1 MNSYKLKS
9 DILMKKINAT
19 LPIFPLP
26 VFLLPGGVT
35 KLRIFEP
42 RYLKMVSTASSGQG
56 FVVWLQDKNIS
67 DNESSTSMPWG
78 SWVEIINFDQ
88 GDDGILE
95 IDVKCKSLVVV
106 ENITHDKNNLYF
118 GDVNC
123 IAHWSEIQVD
133 KVIGELSKSLASVFS
148 ENKSLNDLYPN
159 KGLNDS
165 HWVLA
170 RWIEILPIELNVKND
185 FVLVIVS
192 RKQKRLLNQLFL
204 NSFLFVNHFIVHF

>member
-1 MNSYKLKS
+1 
-9 DILMKKINAT
+9 MKKINTT

-42 RYLKMVSTASSGQG
+42 RYLKMVSTALSGEG
-56 FVVWLQDKNIS
+56 FVVWLQDKYIS
-67 DNESSTSMPWG
+67 ANEKSTNMPWG

-95 IDVKCKSLVVV
+95 IDVKCKSLVAI
-106 ENITHDKNNLYF
+106 NSITQDEKNLHF
-118 GDVNC
+118 GDVSC
-123 IAHWSEIQVD
+123 IPHWSEVHVD
-133 KVIGELSKSLASVFS
+133 KVNGELSTSLASVFA
-148 ENKSLNDLYPN
+148 ENESLDNLYPQ

-170 RWIEILPIELNVKND
+170 RWIEILPIELNEKNA
-185 FVLVIVS
+185 FVVSYSFKEAKAFVESVI
-192 RKQKRLLNQLFL
+192 LE
-204 NSFLFVNHFIVHF
+204 

>member
-1 MNSYKLKS
+1 MNSYKPKS
-9 DILMKKINAT
+9 DILMKKINTT

-67 DNESSTSMPWG
+67 ANESSTRMPWG

-95 IDVKCKSLVVV
+95 IDVKCKSLVVI
-106 ENITHDKNNLYF
+106 ENITHDKNNLHF

-133 KVIGELSKSLASVFS
+133 KVIGELSKSLASIFA

-159 KGLNDS
+159 KALNDS

-185 FVLVIVS
+185 FVFSHSFKETKAFVESVIL
-192 RKQKRLLNQLFL
+192 K
-204 NSFLFVNHFIVHF
+204 